1 MDLAA
6 LTARLTSLRERAA
19 SVGRTPDEAGV
30 VEVQQGTL
38 TAMRA
43 LYGEDSSNERQFLLA
58 LDRHRHARPD
68 LVSMVVVLQGALGN
82 MLAEASAS
90 FVGSL
95 QARVAGEI
103 LGDLVG
109 LAREVLS
116 EAGVDA
122 TNVGAVLAA
131 AAFEDSMR
139 RLAVQNGIRHHEK
152 LADVLTALK
161 DASVLQGSQVA
172 ISQSFLSFR
181 NRALHAK
188 WAEIS
193 RADAQAVIAFTE
205 AIITR
210 HFV

>member
-43 LYGEDSSNERQFLLA
+43 LYGEDSSNERQLLLA
-58 LDRHRHARPD
+58 LDRHRQARPD
-68 LVSMVVVLQGALGN
+68 FVSMAVVLQGALGN

-188 WAEIS
+188 WTEIS
-193 RADAQAVIAFTE
+193 RADTQAVIAFTE
-205 AIITR
+205 AIVTH